1 MPPWLRSLAAALL
14 LLLQSTVA
22 SYSSEDFRVQGLEQ
36 VEPAFGTFQG
46 EMYAGLL
53 PIDQESGGKLMCTC
67 GGIHKKGI
75 CTIFVAH
82 KYHSFFL
89 SLAL

>member
-22 SYSSEDFRVQGLEQ
+22 FYTSEDFRVQGLEQ

-67 GGIHKKGI
+67 GGMHINAYVPSLLL
-75 CTIFVAH
+75 TNTTL
-82 KYHSFFL
+82 FF